1 MKRILIL
8 TTIERAFYSSV
19 IKYQLLEPFT
29 ELANKDKKN
38 KYTYVGLIPINQWTS
53 RGGLLKNFIL
63 YKKYRHQLKKWLSQ
77 NNISCS
83 FLPIL
88 FPLRCKHFYL
98 GIVWLLLYVVTSL
111 PILLYVILR
120 NRINFI
126 HSRNY
131 PATVIVSFI
140 NRVLGIPYVFDM
152 RDVYPEKAI
161 EAGIF
166 SKQSWSYRLW
176 KFIERKLI
184 KSASYIITTSQPFKE
199 YVQTNFR
206 PSKVIFLPNCVN
218 PLRFKTDNATRQTMR
233 EKYGLSDKFVLLHS
247 GAFGTPKDLFLILK
261 YFLHFKTIK
270 PNSHLVILYGMG
282 KDIPYILSSA
292 KKTGVKEEDLTVL
305 SLPPDEV
312 PKYILLGDIGLHLES
327 MAIATPYGIGVKDG
341 EYLSSGLPIIVTK
354 WQEGIAPLVKKYN
367 AGIVIDT
374 LMDSTKNELDLL
386 KKYDIVQRN
395 GFKLVEGILSLRQNV
410 NKLSEL
416 YLY

>member
-1 MKRILIL
+1 MKRVLVL

-29 ELANKDKKN
+29 ELATRDKKN
-38 KYTYVGLIPINQWTS
+38 KYVYVGLVPINQWTS
-53 RGGLLKNFIL
+53 KDGLIKNFIL
-63 YKKYRHQLKKWLSQ
+63 YKKYRTQLKKWLAQ

-83 FLPIL
+83 FLPVL

-98 GIVWLLLYVVTSL
+98 GITGLVFYVINSL
-111 PILLYVILR
+111 PILFCIVLR
-120 NRINFI
+120 HRINFI

-131 PATVIVSFI
+131 PASVLVSFV

-152 RDVYPEKAI
+152 RDVYPEKGI

-166 SKQSWSYRLW
+166 GKESWSYRLW
-176 KFIERKLI
+176 KFIERRLI
-184 KSASYIITTSQPFKE
+184 KSASYVITTSEPFKE
-199 YVQTNFR
+199 YVQTNFH

-218 PLRFKTDNATRQTMR
+218 PLRFKPDNTTRKTMR
-233 EKYGLSDKFVLLHS
+233 EKYGLSNKFVLLHS

-270 PNSHLVILYGMG
+270 TNTHLVILYGMN
-282 KDIPYILSSA
+282 KDVPYILSSA
-292 KKTGVKEEDLTVL
+292 KKAGVQEGDLTVL
-305 SLPPDEV
+305 SLSPDEV
-312 PKYILLGDIGLHLES
+312 PKYILLGDVGLHLES

-354 WQEGIAPLVKKYN
+354 WQEGIAPFVTKYN

-374 LMDSTKNELDLL
+374 LMDSTKSEENLL
-386 KKYDIVQRN
+386 KNYDIIKQN
-395 GFKLVEGILSLRQNV
+395 GFKLVDEILSLRQNV
-410 NKLSEL
+410 NKLGEV
-416 YLY
+416 YLC